1 MTEEKDL
8 LSRYAKKTNP
18 FRTPEGYFEQFATQL
33 MEQLP
38 EKQAVAE
45 KEEKQP
51 TLFRRLRPLWLAAAA
66 VCGVIFCTTVTLMTL
81 KRHARQTAP
90 VATESTWTP
99 QSAYQD
105 FTEEELFEAMDY
117 ALVDN
122 NDISMYLSEAY

>member
-8 LSRYAKKTNP
+8 LSKYANKRNP

-38 EKQAVAE
+38 EVPVAAE
-45 KEEKQP
+45 KKQEQP

-66 VCGVIFCTTVTLMTL
+66 VCGVVFCTTVTLMAVR
-81 KRHARQTAP
+81 KHAQQTAP
-90 VATESTWTP
+90 VATQSTWTP
-99 QSAYQD
+99 QSAYTD

>member
-8 LSRYAKKTNP
+8 LSKYAKKKNP

-38 EKQAVAE
+38 DMPAAKETEAE
-45 KEEKQP
+45 RP
-51 TLFRRLRPLWLAAAA
+51 ALIRRLRPLWLAAAA
-66 VCGVIFCTTVTLMTL
+66 VCGVVFCTTVTLMAV
-81 KRHARQTAP
+81 KHAHQPAPTAS
-90 VATESTWTP
+90 TSTWTP
-99 QSAYQD
+99 QNAYQE
-105 FTEEELFEAMDY
+105 FTEEDLFEAMDY